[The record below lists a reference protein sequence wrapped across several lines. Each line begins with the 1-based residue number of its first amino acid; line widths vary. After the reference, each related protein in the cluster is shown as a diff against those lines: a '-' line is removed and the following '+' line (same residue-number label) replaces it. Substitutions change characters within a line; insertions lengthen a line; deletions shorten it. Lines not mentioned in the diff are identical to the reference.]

1 MGRWHGFR
9 PPSAVVEV
17 AVLASAV
24 IPSAARFVPPAVL
37 ILLAVYLGRHFV
49 GMHLAVPAVL
59 TDDSNY
65 ASADANADADD
76 GNYAGNDSTDDT
88 PTSALA
94 TAPTSA
100 QPTPSTKG
108 DQPLDRGRLAPLL

>member
-1 MGRWHGFR
+1 MVLMGMQ
-9 PPSAVVEV
+9 VVIF
-17 AVLASAV
+17 AVLA
-24 IPSAARFVPPAVL
+24 
-37 ILLAVYLGRHFV
+37 
-49 GMHLAVPAVL
+49 
-59 TDDSNY
+59 DDSNY
-65 ASADANADADD
+65 ASADTSADADD
-76 GNYAGNDSTDDT
+76 GNYASNDGTVDT